1 MSVASLLNIQIEEI
15 IKKRKQSRAVAAL
28 AIGIMIY
35 LIVLI
40 MVLILSTFIPPMAQ
54 LYAIILGALAGASGG
69 MAFYLLENYPRVP
82 ENFIIYGEVTG
93 DTSGLTGLDVYLVSQ
108 LARQGA
114 IDVVDFARSN
124 NVDKTLVVSRIISLE
139 NQGVIRVNN
148 IKAL

>member
-15 IKKRKQSRAVAAL
+15 VKKRKRSRAVAAL
-28 AIGIMIY
+28 AIGLMVY

-40 MVLILSTFIPPMAQ
+40 MVLILSTFIPPTAQ

-69 MAFYLLENYPRVP
+69 TAFYLLESYPKVP
-82 ENFIIYGEVTG
+82 EDFIIYGEVTG
-93 DTSGLTGLDVYLVSQ
+93 DTAGLAGLDLYLVGQ

-114 IDVVDFARSN
+114 IDIADFAKRN